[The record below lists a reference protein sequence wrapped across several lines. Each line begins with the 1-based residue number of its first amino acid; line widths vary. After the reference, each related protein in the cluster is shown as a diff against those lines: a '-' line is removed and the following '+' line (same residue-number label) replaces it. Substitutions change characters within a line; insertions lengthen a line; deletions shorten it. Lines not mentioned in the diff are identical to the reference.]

1 MLKYI
6 ELNKAKI
13 RYMMVKNYKNS
24 LKPLKELEKFKFLR
38 EQEIENATKRKLNVL
53 NDTLETLK
61 RFKAHENEIN
71 EIERLKEEVK
81 NSNDDDHETKI
92 FKLLTDLEYENIRY
106 ITWNTFKWSKTRK
119 TWNIRNNN

>member
-1 MLKYI
+1 
-6 ELNKAKI
+6 
-13 RYMMVKNYKNS
+13 MVKNYKNS

-106 ITWNTFKWSKTRK
+106 IT
-119 TWNIRNNN
+119 